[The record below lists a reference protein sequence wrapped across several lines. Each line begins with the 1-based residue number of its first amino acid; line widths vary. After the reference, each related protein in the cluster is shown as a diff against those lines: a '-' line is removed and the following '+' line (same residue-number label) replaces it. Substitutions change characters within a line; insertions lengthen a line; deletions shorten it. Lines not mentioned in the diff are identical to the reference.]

1 MLCVDK
7 LKVILRAAREG
18 AKVPQEGFENQE
30 GGEGSDVALTSP
42 VTVATQTTTKSKQKQ
57 RRRIK
62 DADRRKIPQ
71 KKGVAV
77 VSTAKSTSGGSTT
90 GTAKRLSDQFNEINK
105 DDDGVLVTKVR
116 AHQLS
121 LFAMCAYVTD
131 VQEVTA
137 EIMTSGFTPSRVP
150 PQRRTPPS
158 DKCELTCLCSVRLM
172 HARICAAAT
181 RVTSSADKIRNNS
194 GSSSEELVPVQK
206 KKACGN
212 DKTEK
217 EKLTSSKSNKGNGT
231 PKAKKAKYTGD
242 IEVHLTQ
249 GTC

>member
-7 LKVILRAAREG
+7 LQVILRAAREG

-57 RRRIK
+57 RKRIK

-77 VSTAKSTSGGSTT
+77 VSTAKTTSGGSTT

-116 AHQLS
+116 AHHLS

-131 VQEVTA
+131 VQEMTA
-137 EIMTSGFTPSRVP
+137 EITTSGFTLSRVP
-150 PQRRTPPS
+150 TY
-158 DKCELTCLCSVRLM
+158 
-172 HARICAAAT
+172 AAF
-181 RVTSSADKIRNNS
+181 R
-194 GSSSEELVPVQK
+194 QM
-206 KKACGN
+206 
-212 DKTEK
+212 
-217 EKLTSSKSNKGNGT
+217 
-231 PKAKKAKYTGD
+231 
-242 IEVHLTQ
+242 
-249 GTC
+249 